1 MRVLLLVWGLYRE
14 KKPQADVVQKAGGWA
29 GAAALGLQ
37 LGSEHLPVV
46 RGDPGAHGA
55 CVPTLVLLPPRPLA
69 PSVLKGCRHYRVRTA
84 FRLVFFLSVLC
95 NIPFGA

>member
-37 LGSEHLPVV
+37 LGSEHLSCGEGGP
-46 RGDPGAHGA
+46 RRAWDTCPHAGAAATSASG
-55 CVPTLVLLPPRPLA
+55 
-69 PSVLKGCRHYRVRTA
+69 PSVLKGCRHYRDRK
-84 FRLVFFLSVLC
+84 SVV
-95 NIPFGA
+95 